1 MRKLNGLLTLN
12 KQHDM
17 NIYFHPSLLQ
27 TESSTKDS
35 QYIIVKYTILHI
47 VQPLRRQNFGQT
59 LNSLKTAIP
68 HPNRR
73 AMTVF
78 CELLGK
84 SDRKISAV
92 HRTKLDIDDISHLKT
107 SFVERLVDILSHAP
121 C

>member
-1 MRKLNGLLTLN
+1 M
-12 KQHDM
+12 
-17 NIYFHPSLLQ
+17 
-27 TESSTKDS
+27 ESSTKDS

-59 LNSLKTAIP
+59 LKLT
-68 HPNRR
+68 NRR

-92 HRTKLDIDDISHLKT
+92 HRIKLDIDDISHLKT

-121 C
+121 CWFSLLIG